1 MKVLHTSDWH
11 LGHQLHQQKRD
22 EEHRAFL
29 EWLLQVIHEKGVELL
44 LVAGDIFDTALPSNH
59 ALEMYYSFLARAAA
73 NGCREVI
80 VVAGNHDSP
89 ATLLAPK
96 PVLRAIHV
104 TVVGN
109 IVAEQ
114 PGNDLVEIR
123 DGQGAPQAL
132 VCAVPHLRDRDV
144 YRPKFGEPV
153 EQRMT
158 GIIEGTAGWYR
169 TLADLALERRGALGV
184 PHLPLIATGHLFTQG
199 ATKSGSERDLYVGDL
214 GIFPAGRFPQ
224 EFSYVALG
232 HLHRPQVARGCPNV
246 RYSGSPL
253 PCSFDEAAYDKKVFV
268 FATESPAE
276 VEDVVVPVFRS
287 LVRVRGDL
295 AALGEGLE
303 KIGPAPLKPW
313 VEVVYED
320 GPPLSDLEEKVFD
333 LAARGAGQVLTIK
346 DLSSPGGAI
355 APPPPLDELTPQQV
369 FELCLEQAGTREED
383 RGLAREAFQRLLLQ
397 VQQGEVPEAPATG
410 ARKGGAA

>member
-29 EWLLQVIHEKGVELL
+29 EWLLSVIREKGVGLL

-80 VVAGNHDSP
+80 VAAGNHDSP
-89 ATLLAPK
+89 ATLLAPQ

-104 TVVGN
+104 TVVGAIDADRPEN
-109 IVAEQ
+109 H
-114 PGNDLVEIR
+114 LVEIR
-123 DGQGAPQAL
+123 DAQGVPQAL

-144 YRPKFGEPV
+144 YRPKFGEPI
-153 EQRMT
+153 EQRT
-158 GIIEGTAGWYR
+158 AGIIDGTARWYR
-169 TLADLALERRGALGV
+169 TLADLAVERRVALGV
-184 PHLPLIATGHLFTQG
+184 SDLPIIATGHLFTQG
-199 ATKSGSERDLYVGDL
+199 ATKSGTERELYVGDL
-214 GIFPAGRFPQ
+214 GFFPAERFPP
-224 EFSYVALG
+224 EFAYVALG
-232 HLHRPQVARGCPNV
+232 HLHRPQAAKGRPHV

-253 PCSFDEAAYDKKVFV
+253 PCSFDETDYDKKVFV

-276 VEDVVVPVFRS
+276 IEEVVVPVFRS
-287 LVRVRGDL
+287 LVRVRGNL
-295 AALGEGLE
+295 ATLGEGLE

-320 GPPLSDLEEKVFD
+320 GPPLSDLEEKVLD
-333 LAARGAGQVLTIK
+333 LAAKGAGEVLTIK
-346 DLSSPGGAI
+346 DLSSPGGEI
-355 APPPPLDELTPQQV
+355 APPPPLDELTPLQV

-397 VQQGEVPEAPATG
+397 IQQGEGPEAPARSG
-410 ARKGGAA
+410 RKGGAA

>member
-11 LGHQLHQQKRD
+11 LGHQLHQQKRE

-29 EWLLQVIHEKGVELL
+29 EWLLDVIRAKGVELL
-44 LVAGDIFDTALPSNH
+44 LVAGDIFDNALPSNY

-104 TVVGN
+104 SVVGA
-109 IVAEQ
+109 IDARQ
-114 PGNDLVEIR
+114 PENDLVEIR
-123 DGQGAPQAL
+123 DVRGAPQAI
-132 VCAVPHLRDRDV
+132 VCAVPHLRDQDL

-153 EQRMT
+153 EQRTT
-158 GIIEGTAGWYR
+158 GIIDGTAGWYR
-169 TLADLALERRGALGV
+169 TLADLAIERRQTLGL
-184 PHLPLIATGHLFTQG
+184 PHLPIIATGHLFTQG
-199 ATKSGSERDLYVGDL
+199 ATKSGTERDLYVGDL
-214 GIFPAGRFPQ
+214 GVFPAERFPQ

-253 PCSFDEAAYDKKVFV
+253 PCSFDETEYDKKVFV
-268 FATESPAE
+268 FTTESPAE
-276 VEDVVVPVFRS
+276 VEEVVIPTFRS
-287 LVRVRGDL
+287 LVRVRGNL
-295 AALGEGLE
+295 ATLGEGLE
-303 KIGPAPLKPW
+303 KIGPAPLQPW
-313 VEVVYED
+313 VEVVYEG

-333 LAARGAGQVLTIK
+333 LAAKGAGQVLTIK
-346 DLSSPGGAI
+346 DLSSPGGTT
-355 APPPPLDELTPQQV
+355 APPPPLDELTPPQV

-397 VQQGEVPEAPATG
+397 VQQGGVPEVLATG
-410 ARKGGAA
+410 ARSGGAA